1 MKQRLGIAQTLLH
14 SPKLVVLDEPA
25 NGLDPQGQVDMRELI
40 VRLNK
45 DKGITIIISSHI
57 LNEVE
62 QICNRMVIINKGKS
76 VVEGDVAELLT
87 RSKMKVMLTTD
98 DNDNTMSIISDKEP
112 TVEMKKLNEEKI
124 SLQIER
130 ESIPKINNLLIN
142 NGIKVYSIEPIR
154 SLEEYFI
161 DKTK

>member
-1 MKQRLGIAQTLLH
+1 
-14 SPKLVVLDEPA
+14 
-25 NGLDPQGQVDMRELI
+25 
-40 VRLNK
+40 
-45 DKGITIIISSHI
+45 
-57 LNEVE
+57 
-62 QICNRMVIINKGKS
+62 MVIINKGKS

-87 RSKMKVMLTTD
+87 GSKMKVMLTTD
-98 DNDNTMSIISDKEP
+98 DNDNTMSIISDNEP

>member
-1 MKQRLGIAQTLLH
+1 
-14 SPKLVVLDEPA
+14 
-25 NGLDPQGQVDMRELI
+25 
-40 VRLNK
+40 
-45 DKGITIIISSHI
+45 
-57 LNEVE
+57 
-62 QICNRMVIINKGKS
+62 
-76 VVEGDVAELLT
+76 
-87 RSKMKVMLTTD
+87 
-98 DNDNTMSIISDKEP
+98 MSIISDKEP